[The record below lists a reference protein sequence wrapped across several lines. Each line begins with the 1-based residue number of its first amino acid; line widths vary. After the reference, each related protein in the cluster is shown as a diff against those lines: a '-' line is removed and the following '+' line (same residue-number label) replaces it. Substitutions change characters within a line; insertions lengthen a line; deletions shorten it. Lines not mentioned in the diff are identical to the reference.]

1 MIRHRSRDD
10 DDALFVKQLAA
21 EVDWRREC
29 TMSTM
34 DDQWLLCAVEAIIKI
49 ETGILEKLSSQELID
64 CDKSCKGCGG
74 GWPENAF
81 DYLRNEGISL
91 EKDYKQ
97 SYEGLCRVKNTG
109 SESLLLESIKN
120 GFEESILNKIKSK
133 LNKRGSKSNVASNT
147 SNQPPV
153 LKVKAEPGVVVDK
166 KKKKTNPSTAG
177 ASKAPTKVDHSN
189 AGADKASSPKRQ
201 RTVSESHKP
210 AVTPPLETIFE
221 DISPDKMVQGI
232 VKELNQEHQES
243 RLEKSPTPEG
253 EGKSQVKK
261 KTKGSSSKVRT
272 RRVLPRKAKAPQQVL
287 QQQQPI
293 CISSDEIDEDW
304 AEFLKTYKPSDE
316 EFLDNSFGE
325 EQFDSPPSEGFEVVK
340 PHGSPVSP
348 SDFDEDYV
356 EYLKTYQPPDEYADD
371 ELLPFVIQQRRSKG
385 AKPSKG
391 KSMPK

>member
-1 MIRHRSRDD
+1 
-10 DDALFVKQLAA
+10 
-21 EVDWRREC
+21 
-29 TMSTM
+29 MS
-34 DDQWLLCAVEAIIKI
+34 DS
-49 ETGILEKLSSQELID
+49 ETE
-64 CDKSCKGCGG
+64 
-74 GWPENAF
+74 EN
-81 DYLRNEGISL
+81 LGNS
-91 EKDYKQ
+91 
-97 SYEGLCRVKNTG
+97 
-109 SESLLLESIKN
+109 
-120 GFEESILNKIKSK
+120 
-133 LNKRGSKSNVASNT
+133 GSKSNVASNT

-177 ASKAPTKVDHSN
+177 ASKAPTKVPIIDLSDN
-189 AGADKASSPKRQ
+189 TK
-201 RTVSESHKP
+201 SESVKDDTIVAP
-210 AVTPPLETIFE
+210 SQAVTPPLETVFE

-253 EGKSQVKK
+253 EGKSQAKK

-272 RRVLPRKAKAPQQVL
+272 RRVLPRKAKAPQQVP

-340 PHGSPVSP
+340 PHSSPVSP

>member
-1 MIRHRSRDD
+1 M
-10 DDALFVKQLAA
+10 
-21 EVDWRREC
+21 
-29 TMSTM
+29 
-34 DDQWLLCAVEAIIKI
+34 
-49 ETGILEKLSSQELID
+49 
-64 CDKSCKGCGG
+64 
-74 GWPENAF
+74 
-81 DYLRNEGISL
+81 
-91 EKDYKQ
+91 
-97 SYEGLCRVKNTG
+97 

-177 ASKAPTKVDHSN
+177 
-189 AGADKASSPKRQ
+189 
-201 RTVSESHKP
+201 
-210 AVTPPLETIFE
+210 
-221 DISPDKMVQGI
+221 
-232 VKELNQEHQES
+232 
-243 RLEKSPTPEG
+243 

-272 RRVLPRKAKAPQQVL
+272 RRVLPRKAKAPQQVP

-340 PHGSPVSP
+340 PHSSPVSP

>member
-1 MIRHRSRDD
+1 MELNNKEVLVVLALSAKNIPPLPPPPSIQIFRSPS
-10 DDALFVKQLAA
+10 
-21 EVDWRREC
+21 RRIQTSFADPTVC
-29 TMSTM
+29 FCDCFYLISGCMM
-34 DDQWLLCAVEAIIKI
+34 
-49 ETGILEKLSSQELID
+49 EK
-64 CDKSCKGCGG
+64 
-74 GWPENAF
+74 
-81 DYLRNEGISL
+81 
-91 EKDYKQ
+91 
-97 SYEGLCRVKNTG
+97 
-109 SESLLLESIKN
+109 
-120 GFEESILNKIKSK
+120 SILNKIKSK

-153 LKVKAEPGVVVDK
+153 LQVKAEPGVVIGKRK
-166 KKKKTNPSTAG
+166 KKNPSIAG
-177 ASKAPTKVDHSN
+177 ASKVPKKVPIIDLSDNTKSESVKDDTTVDHSN
-189 AGADKASSPKRQ
+189 AGAGEVSSSKRQ
-201 RTVSESHKP
+201 KTVSESHKP
-210 AVTPPLETIFE
+210 AVTSPLETIFE
-221 DISPDKMVQGI
+221 DISPDTMVQGI
-232 VKELNQEHQES
+232 VKELNQEHQGS
-243 RLEKSPTPEG
+243 ILEKSPTPEG

-272 RRVLPRKAKAPQQVL
+272 RRVLPRKAKAPQQAP

-340 PHGSPVSP
+340 PHSSPVSP

-356 EYLKTYQPPDEYADD
+356 EYLKTYLPPDEYADD

>member
-1 MIRHRSRDD
+1 
-10 DDALFVKQLAA
+10 
-21 EVDWRREC
+21 
-29 TMSTM
+29 MS
-34 DDQWLLCAVEAIIKI
+34 DS
-49 ETGILEKLSSQELID
+49 ETE
-64 CDKSCKGCGG
+64 
-74 GWPENAF
+74 EN
-81 DYLRNEGISL
+81 LGNS
-91 EKDYKQ
+91 
-97 SYEGLCRVKNTG
+97 
-109 SESLLLESIKN
+109 
-120 GFEESILNKIKSK
+120 
-133 LNKRGSKSNVASNT
+133 GSKSNVASNT
-147 SNQPPV
+147 SNPPPV

-177 ASKAPTKVDHSN
+177 ASKAPTKVPIIDLSDN
-189 AGADKASSPKRQ
+189 TK
-201 RTVSESHKP
+201 SESVKDD
-210 AVTPPLETIFE
+210 TIVAPSQPYFPSH
-221 DISPDKMVQGI
+221 IANAK
-232 VKELNQEHQES
+232 KRKNTL
-243 RLEKSPTPEG
+243 KSMAG

-261 KTKGSSSKVRT
+261 KTKGSSSKVRI
-272 RRVLPRKAKAPQQVL
+272 RRVLPRKAKAPQQVP

-340 PHGSPVSP
+340 PHSSPVSP

>member
-1 MIRHRSRDD
+1 M
-10 DDALFVKQLAA
+10 
-21 EVDWRREC
+21 
-29 TMSTM
+29 
-34 DDQWLLCAVEAIIKI
+34 
-49 ETGILEKLSSQELID
+49 
-64 CDKSCKGCGG
+64 
-74 GWPENAF
+74 
-81 DYLRNEGISL
+81 
-91 EKDYKQ
+91 
-97 SYEGLCRVKNTG
+97 

-177 ASKAPTKVDHSN
+177 ASKAPTKVPIIDLSDN
-189 AGADKASSPKRQ
+189 
-201 RTVSESHKP
+201 T
-210 AVTPPLETIFE
+210 
-221 DISPDKMVQGI
+221 
-232 VKELNQEHQES
+232 KERKNTL
-243 RLEKSPTPEG
+243 KSMAG

-261 KTKGSSSKVRT
+261 KTTGSSSKVRT
-272 RRVLPRKAKAPQQVL
+272 RRVLPRKAKAPQQVP

-340 PHGSPVSP
+340 PHSSPVSP